1 MRDSL
6 GKTGTPALCEAACI
20 PGRWCLSGSDRSSGT
35 RREAAVVA
43 HPTKIG
49 GAGSFRHGCPA
60 SPSLCAAE
68 AGRQPCLARPA
79 TRMCGGS
86 HRPLGPARP
95 RSACGAPSR
104 ALSGLTRAAFGCPPE
119 LMGPLSGLDVRSP
132 AEPPRAEAALPS
144 GLLPPAWQGG
154 FLVCFWL
161 RAAPWYTAEAGSR
174 CCERRPRT
182 GSPTRCWNFNKSATD
197 SSSGL
202 LLWLPVVRCWQSPW
216 LRGGSCGWTSF

>member
-20 PGRWCLSGSDRSSGT
+20 PVRWCLSGSDRSSGT

-43 HPTKIG
+43 RPTKIG

-79 TRMCGGS
+79 TRMCDGS

-95 RSACGAPSR
+95 RSAPPGVRSSEPRPLRPDARGLRLSSGAHGSSQRAGR
-104 ALSGLTRAAFGCPPE
+104 ALTCRASEGRVPGREASSSASGSAPRRGTRPRPGAAAANAGLARAARPDAGI
-119 LMGPLSGLDVRSP
+119 LIN
-132 AEPPRAEAALPS
+132 
-144 GLLPPAWQGG
+144 LLPIRLLASCCG
-154 FLVCFWL
+154 FQSLG
-161 RAAPWYTAEAGSR
+161 AGSH
-174 CCERRPRT
+174 
-182 GSPTRCWNFNKSATD
+182 
-197 SSSGL
+197 
-202 LLWLPVVRCWQSPW
+202 
-216 LRGGSCGWTSF
+216 RG

>member
-1 MRDSL
+1 MDRTGAL
-6 GKTGTPALCEAACI
+6 ERGGKRRSWRTPRRSAEQEAFVTGVLLL
-20 PGRWCLSGSDRSSGT
+20 PGSARLKPD
-35 RREAAVVA
+35 
-43 HPTKIG
+43 
-49 GAGSFRHGCPA
+49 A
-60 SPSLCAAE
+60 SPAW
-68 AGRQPCLARPA
+68 LARPLGCA
-79 TRMCGGS
+79 VARTARS
-86 HRPLGPARP
+86 APLGPAR
-95 RSACGAPSR
+95 PSR

-132 AEPPRAEAALPS
+132 AEPPRAEATLPS

-174 CCERRPRT
+174 CYERRPRT